1 MEIFIAVVCTVV
13 VFAAAEAATY
23 ISLSRETKKK

>member
-23 ISLSRETKKK
+23 IILETKKKK